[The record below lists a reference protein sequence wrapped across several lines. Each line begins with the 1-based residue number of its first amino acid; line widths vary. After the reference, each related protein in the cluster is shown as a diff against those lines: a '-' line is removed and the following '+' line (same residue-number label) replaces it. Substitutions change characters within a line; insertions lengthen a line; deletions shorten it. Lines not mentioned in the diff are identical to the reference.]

1 MHELMQH
8 ANFTG
13 LKWARARTWDRVLA
27 RFCMPALEKLYDIS
41 LKVEA
46 VRLFLIFILN
56 GRRISR
62 SWSEIE
68 DLTEHK
74 KPMSHDICNKK
85 CLNLPSS
92 SASTM
97 NSSAKRSQSETMPSC
112 GSTSP
117 SKATSSPFR
126 KSSVS

>member
-8 ANFTG
+8 TNFTG
-13 LKWARARTWDRVLA
+13 SKRARARTWDRVLA

-41 LKVEA
+41 SKVEA
-46 VRLFLIFILN
+46 VRLFLIFIPN

-68 DLTEHK
+68 QLPEHK
-74 KPMSHDICNKK
+74 KPMSHKVCNKE
-85 CLNLPSS
+85 CSNLPSS

-97 NSSAKRSQSETMPSC
+97 NSSAKRSRSETMPSR
-112 GSTSP
+112 GSTS
-117 SKATSSPFR
+117 SMATSSPFQ